1 MLLRVELTAATL
13 VSLARQWTVED
24 EEEVGREKRRRERG
38 SGSTAEAESTLS
50 PTPSQVASRGE
61 ATGDVAPGD
70 VGPRDEAPMDEA
82 PRDEAPRD
90 RPAPIEE
97 DPADTTDS
105 GLPVFQATS
114 R

>member
-1 MLLRVELTAATL
+1 MLLRVELTAATP

-24 EEEVGREKRRRERG
+24 DEEVEREKRRRERG
-38 SGSTAEAESTLS
+38 SSSTAEAESTLS
-50 PTPSQVASRGE
+50 PTPSQVASMGE

-70 VGPRDEAPMDEA
+70 VAPRGEAPMDEA
-82 PRDEAPRD
+82 PRD
-90 RPAPIEE
+90 RPSPIEE

-105 GLPVFQATS
+105 GPQVFQATS

>member
-61 ATGDVAPGD
+61 ATGDV
-70 VGPRDEAPMDEA
+70 GPRDEAPM
-82 PRDEAPRD
+82 DEAPRD

-105 GLPVFQATS
+105 GPPVFQATS